1 MKKLVGLTVVILL
14 ISFSINAQQKQERNR
29 KGSDFTPEQNA
40 TLMAKKM
47 TLQLDLDE
55 NQQKEVFTLMKQH
68 MTEREVKMT
77 EFKKQK
83 ENGTDFTSEQRF
95 EMQNSKLD
103 KQIQHK
109 TAMKT
114 ILSKDQFEQW
124 EKTMK
129 TRKRNA
135 NRKGMKNGDTRG
147 RQHKNRK

>member
-40 TLMAKKM
+40 TLMTKKM
-47 TLQLDLDE
+47 TLALDLDE
-55 NQQKEVFTLMKQH
+55 NQQKEVFTLMKQN
-68 MTEREVKMT
+68 MAERAVKMA

-83 ENGTDFTSEQRF
+83 ENGTEITSEQRF

-109 TAMKT
+109 AAMKT
-114 ILSKDQFEQW
+114 ILSEDQFEQW
-124 EKTMK
+124 GKIMK
-129 TRKRNA
+129 TRKRSE
-135 NRKGMKNGDTRG
+135 NRKGMKNGG
-147 RQHKNRK
+147 RKSQPYKNKN

>member
-1 MKKLVGLTVVILL
+1 MKRIVGFTVIVLL
-14 ISFSINAQQKQERNR
+14 ISFSISAQQKQERNR

-47 TLQLDLDE
+47 TLALDLDE

-77 EFKKQK
+77 EIKKQK
-83 ENGTDFTSEQRF
+83 ENGTEFTSKQRF
-95 EMQNSKLD
+95 EMQHSMLD

-114 ILSKDQFEQW
+114 ILSKDQFDQW

-129 TRKRNA
+129 TRKRNE
-135 NRKGMKNGDTRG
+135 NRKGMKNGDRNG
-147 RQHKNRK
+147 RQGKNRK

>member
-1 MKKLVGLTVVILL
+1 MKRIVGLTVIVLL
-14 ISFSINAQQKQERNR
+14 ISFSINAQQKQERKH
-29 KGSDFTPEQNA
+29 KGSDFTTEQNA
-40 TLMAKKM
+40 TLMTKKM
-47 TLQLDLDE
+47 TLKLDLDE
-55 NQQKEVFTLMKQH
+55 NQQKEIFTLMKQN
-68 MTEREVKMT
+68 MSERKAKMT

-83 ENGTDFTSEQRF
+83 ETGTEFTSEQRF
-95 EMQNSKLD
+95 EMQNSRLD

-129 TRKRNA
+129 TRKRNG
-135 NRKGMKNGDTRG
+135 NRKGMKNGDRKN